1 MRLENPPCRPYL
13 GRMRISDVISSRGQH
28 TVVTVTPDTA
38 VTQLLATLA
47 EHRIGAVVVSNDGTD
62 VSGIVSER
70 DVVRAISKLGD
81 SIITG
86 PVSAI
91 MTTQVVSCEP
101 AAQVLDILQ
110 LMTERRF
117 RHLPVVDAGGTLLSI
132 ISIGDAVKARLST
145 LEFERDQLMEYI
157 HQ

>member
-1 MRLENPPCRPYL
+1 M
-13 GRMRISDVISSRGQH
+13 
-28 TVVTVTPDTA
+28 VTVTPDTA